1 MPLVNRAAIASI
13 NVDLAPH
20 LYFPQFMDDNIISER
35 NLALYMDIIL
45 LSKCAELWV
54 FGDYISKG
62 MSMEIAKA
70 KKKNQPIRYFT
81 VGCEEVKTK

>member
-1 MPLVNRAAIASI
+1 
-13 NVDLAPH
+13 
-20 LYFPQFMDDNIISER
+20 
-35 NLALYMDIIL
+35 MDIIL

-81 VGCEEVKTK
+81 VGCEEVRK